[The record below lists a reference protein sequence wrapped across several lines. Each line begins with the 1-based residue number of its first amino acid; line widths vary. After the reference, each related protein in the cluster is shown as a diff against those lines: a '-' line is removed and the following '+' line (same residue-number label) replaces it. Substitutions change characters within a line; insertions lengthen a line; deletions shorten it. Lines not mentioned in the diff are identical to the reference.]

1 MKYFKHYILIS
12 SALYFN
18 FFGIF
23 NISYAATL
31 EPTSSEPSELAA
43 NYLRWLNPGMHIPTL
58 ATRQEAFDCVC
69 NSIITEIPTGAVTHS
84 GSGLTYGKS
93 FTAKNQA
100 PVDFTASLLTGR
112 GSWCRDGIEG
122 TDTNIADVG
131 CGLGLSAVSL
141 MSRVIST
148 YTEGGWC
155 LGHPIH
161 FDLYDINP
169 AHQPALQA
177 LATLVNT
184 AYPEY
189 FHVTATCH
197 DVTNFLEL
205 DHYHVVLALNV
216 MHYVPQTRWGEA
228 IQSLEYSMKP
238 GAMLLMTTDYAETP
252 ETGSAFFA
260 YAFSVYD
267 TKKRL
272 ETLVRD

>member
-12 SALYFN
+12 SC
-18 FFGIF
+18 IF
-23 NISYAATL
+23 NISYAAIL

-43 NYLRWLNPGMHIPTL
+43 NYLRCLSPGMHIPTL
-58 ATRQEAFDCVC
+58 ATPQEAFDCVC
-69 NSIITEIPTGAVTHS
+69 NSIITEIPTGSVTHS

-100 PVDFTASLLTGR
+100 PVDFTVDLLTGR

-141 MSRVIST
+141 MSRVITT

-267 TKKRL
+267 TKKKTRKCSSSF
-272 ETLVRD
+272 